1 MVFVSR
7 PQDEPLPRP
16 PWSTERDRPA
26 VRRTLGR
33 EAIVDAAFAIVDAEG
48 LEGLSMRRLAQA
60 LGTGAASLYAH
71 ISGRPELLQIL
82 LDRVAAEV
90 QVPDPEPARWQDQV
104 REVGHA
110 LRDALLPH
118 RDLAGAALANI
129 PTGDNTMVFTERL
142 LAILRA
148 GGVPDRLAA
157 LFIDKLPQLVT
168 IDVYEGSLFGQR
180 MAREPEYFAELMAY
194 WQALPPERF
203 PHFTAIVGD
212 IAAAGEGEGKA
223 ESDAR
228 FSFGLE
234 LLVLGLAALAARG

>member
-1 MVFVSR
+1 V
-7 PQDEPLPRP
+7 E
-16 PWSTERDRPA
+16 
-26 VRRTLGR
+26 
-33 EAIVDAAFAIVDAEG
+33 AAFAIVDAEG
-48 LEGLSMRRLAQA
+48 LDGLSMRRLAQR

-71 ISGRPELLQIL
+71 VSGRPELLQLL

-90 QVPDPEPARWQDQV
+90 RVPDPEPARWQDQV

-157 LFIDKLPQLVT
+157 MFIDKLPQLVVV
-168 IDVYEGSLFGQR
+168 DVYEGSLFGQR
-180 MAREPEYFAELMAY
+180 VAREPEYFAQLMAY

-203 PHFTAIVGD
+203 PNFAAIVGD
-212 IAAAGEGEGKA
+212 ISPMEEADGADEGE
-223 ESDAR
+223 AR
-228 FSFGLE
+228 FSFGLD